1 MTEQTVFEIDLV
13 GLLHCLKRKIMV
25 ILGITVLCGV
35 FSFIFSS
42 FWLPQ
47 EYVATTRVYVLGR
60 SETNGVTSADF
71 ALSNYLVSD
80 LQVLIT
86 GQNVT
91 DVVVDTLE
99 LDMSQEELAGK
110 IRVSAEGNTRVL
122 QISVTDVDAILAAEI
137 ANCVRNVASEQIKRI
152 LEIDAVNLVYEAK
165 APDEPTSPNV
175 MKITVLGAAVGLILS
190 TSAVSVRFF
199 MIDSVKRKRNVA

>member
-86 GQNVT
+86 GRNVT

-99 LDMSQEELAGK
+99 LDMSHEELAGK

-122 QISVTDVDAILAAEI
+122 QISVTDADALLAAEI
-137 ANCVRNVASEQIKRI
+137 ANCVREVGAEQIKRI

-190 TSAVSVRFF
+190 TSTVSVRFF

>member
-1 MTEQTVFEIDLV
+1 M
-13 GLLHCLKRKIMV
+13 
-25 ILGITVLCGV
+25 
-35 FSFIFSS
+35 
-42 FWLPQ
+42 
-47 EYVATTRVYVLGR
+47 
-60 SETNGVTSADF
+60 
-71 ALSNYLVSD
+71 
-80 LQVLIT
+80 
-86 GQNVT
+86 
-91 DVVVDTLE
+91 VDTLE

-190 TSAVSVRFF
+190 TSTVSVRFF

>member
-47 EYVATTRVYVLGR
+47 DYVATTRVYVLGR

-86 GQNVT
+86 GRNVT
-91 DVVVDTLE
+91 DVVIDTME
-99 LDMSQEELAGK
+99 LDMSHEELAGN

-122 QISVTDVDAILAAEI
+122 QISVTDADALLAAEI
-137 ANCVRNVASEQIKRI
+137 ANCVRDVASEQIKRI

-165 APDEPTSPNV
+165 APDEPASPNV

-190 TSAVSVRFF
+190 TSTVSVRFF

>member
-86 GQNVT
+86 GRNVT

-122 QISVTDVDAILAAEI
+122 QISVTDADAILAAEI
-137 ANCVRNVASEQIKRI
+137 ANCVRDVASEQIKRI

-190 TSAVSVRFF
+190 TSTVSVRFF
-199 MIDSVKRKRNVA
+199 MIDSVKRRRNVA

>member
-13 GLLHCLKRKIMV
+13 SLLHCLKRKIMV

-86 GQNVT
+86 GRNVT

-99 LDMSQEELAGK
+99 LDMSHEELAGK

-122 QISVTDVDAILAAEI
+122 QISVTDADALLAAEI
-137 ANCVRNVASEQIKRI
+137 ANCVRDVASEQIKRI

-175 MKITVLGAAVGLILS
+175 MKITVLGAAVGMILS
-190 TSAVSVRFF
+190 TSTVSVRFF
-199 MIDSVKRKRNVA
+199 MIASVKRKRSVA

>member
-13 GLLHCLKRKIMV
+13 GLLRYLKRKIMV

-80 LQVLIT
+80 LQVIIT
-86 GQNVT
+86 GRNVT

-99 LDMSQEELAGK
+99 LDMSHEELAGK

-122 QISVTDVDAILAAEI
+122 QISVTDADAYLAAEI
-137 ANCVRNVASEQIKRI
+137 ANCVRDVASEQIKRI

-190 TSAVSVRFF
+190 TSTVSVRFF

>member
-86 GQNVT
+86 GRNVT

-137 ANCVRNVASEQIKRI
+137 ANCVREVGAEQIKRI

-190 TSAVSVRFF
+190 TSTVSVRFF
-199 MIDSVKRKRNVA
+199 MIDSVKRRRNVA

>member
-86 GQNVT
+86 GRNVT

-99 LDMSQEELAGK
+99 LDMSHEELAGK

-122 QISVTDVDAILAAEI
+122 QISVTDADALLAAEI
-137 ANCVRNVASEQIKRI
+137 ANCVREVGAEQIKRI

-190 TSAVSVRFF
+190 TSTVSVRFF
-199 MIDSVKRKRNVA
+199 MIDSVKRRRNVA

>member
-86 GQNVT
+86 GRNVT

-190 TSAVSVRFF
+190 TSTVSVRFF
-199 MIDSVKRKRNVA
+199 MIDSVKRRRNVA

>member
-86 GQNVT
+86 GRNVT

-99 LDMSQEELAGK
+99 LDMSHEELAGK

-122 QISVTDVDAILAAEI
+122 QISVTDADALLAAEI
-137 ANCVRNVASEQIKRI
+137 ANCVRDVASEQIKRI

-175 MKITVLGAAVGLILS
+175 MKITVLGAAVGMILS
-190 TSAVSVRFF
+190 TSTVSVRFF
-199 MIDSVKRKRNVA
+199 MIASVKRKRSVA

>member
-13 GLLHCLKRKIMV
+13 GLLRYLKRKIMV

-86 GQNVT
+86 GRNVT

-99 LDMSQEELAGK
+99 LDMSHEELAGK

-122 QISVTDVDAILAAEI
+122 QISVTDADAYLAAEI
-137 ANCVRNVASEQIKRI
+137 ANCVRDVASEQIKRI

-190 TSAVSVRFF
+190 TSTVSVRFF

>member
-13 GLLHCLKRKIMV
+13 GLLHCLKRKIMA

-35 FSFIFSS
+35 FCFIFSS

-86 GQNVT
+86 GRNVT

-99 LDMSQEELAGK
+99 LDMSHEELAGK

-122 QISVTDVDAILAAEI
+122 QISVTDADALLAAEI
-137 ANCVRNVASEQIKRI
+137 ANCVRDVASEQIKRI

-165 APDEPTSPNV
+165 APEEPTSPNV

-190 TSAVSVRFF
+190 TSTVSVRFF

>member
-13 GLLHCLKRKIMV
+13 SLLHCLKRKIMV

-60 SETNGVTSADF
+60 SEINGVTSADF

-86 GQNVT
+86 GRNVT

-99 LDMSQEELAGK
+99 LDMSHEELAGK

-122 QISVTDVDAILAAEI
+122 QISVTDADALLAAEI
-137 ANCVRNVASEQIKRI
+137 ANCVRDVASEQIKRI

-175 MKITVLGAAVGLILS
+175 MKITVLGAAVGMILS
-190 TSAVSVRFF
+190 TSTVSVRFF
-199 MIDSVKRKRNVA
+199 MIASVKRKRSVA

>member
-86 GQNVT
+86 GRNVT

-99 LDMSQEELAGK
+99 LDMSHEELAGK

-122 QISVTDVDAILAAEI
+122 QISVTDADALLAAEI
-137 ANCVRNVASEQIKRI
+137 ANCVRDVASEQIKRI

-175 MKITVLGAAVGLILS
+175 MKITVLGAAVGMILS
-190 TSAVSVRFF
+190 TSTVSVRFF

>member
-13 GLLHCLKRKIMV
+13 GLLHCLKRKIMA

-35 FSFIFSS
+35 FGFIFSS

-60 SETNGVTSADF
+60 SESNGVTSADF

-86 GQNVT
+86 GRNVT

-99 LDMSQEELAGK
+99 LDMSHEELAGK

-122 QISVTDVDAILAAEI
+122 QISVTDADALLAAEI
-137 ANCVRNVASEQIKRI
+137 ANCVRDVASEQIKRI

-175 MKITVLGAAVGLILS
+175 MKITVLGAAVGMILS
-190 TSAVSVRFF
+190 TSTVSVRFF
-199 MIDSVKRKRNVA
+199 MIDSVKRRRNVA

>member
-13 GLLHCLKRKIMV
+13 GLLRYLKRKIMV

-86 GQNVT
+86 GRNVT
-91 DVVVDTLE
+91 DVVADTLE

-122 QISVTDVDAILAAEI
+122 QISVTDADAYLAAEI
-137 ANCVRNVASEQIKRI
+137 ANCVRDVASEQIKRI

-190 TSAVSVRFF
+190 TSTVSVRFF

>member
-190 TSAVSVRFF
+190 TSTVSVRFF
-199 MIDSVKRKRNVA
+199 MIDSVKRRRNVA

>member
-86 GQNVT
+86 GRNVT

-190 TSAVSVRFF
+190 TSTVSVRFF

>member
-13 GLLHCLKRKIMV
+13 GLLRYLKRKIMV

-42 FWLPQ
+42 DFKMCTFK
-47 EYVATTRVYVLGR
+47 YIR
-60 SETNGVTSADF
+60 SSSIYLARTVT
-71 ALSNYLVSD
+71 V
-80 LQVLIT
+80 IT

-99 LDMSQEELAGK
+99 LDMSHEELAGK

-122 QISVTDVDAILAAEI
+122 QISVTDADALLAAEI
-137 ANCVRNVASEQIKRI
+137 ANCVRDVASEQIKRI

-175 MKITVLGAAVGLILS
+175 MKITVLGAAVGMILS
-190 TSAVSVRFF
+190 TSTVSVRFF
-199 MIDSVKRKRNVA
+199 MIASVKRKRSVA

>member
-13 GLLHCLKRKIMV
+13 GLLRYLKRKIMV

-86 GQNVT
+86 GRNVT

-99 LDMSQEELAGK
+99 LDMSHEELAGK

-122 QISVTDVDAILAAEI
+122 QISVTDADALLAAEI
-137 ANCVRNVASEQIKRI
+137 ANCVRDVASEQIKRI

-190 TSAVSVRFF
+190 TSTVSVRFF

>member
-1 MTEQTVFEIDLV
+1 M
-13 GLLHCLKRKIMV
+13 
-25 ILGITVLCGV
+25 
-35 FSFIFSS
+35 
-42 FWLPQ
+42 
-47 EYVATTRVYVLGR
+47 YVLGR

-99 LDMSQEELAGK
+99 LDMSHEELAGK

-122 QISVTDVDAILAAEI
+122 QISVTDADALLAAEI
-137 ANCVRNVASEQIKRI
+137 ANCVRDVASEQIKRI

-190 TSAVSVRFF
+190 TSTVSVRFF
-199 MIDSVKRKRNVA
+199 MIDSVKRRRNVA